1 MHIWQA
7 KCMLFFD
14 DGPTIICKSR
24 HAARNIMS
32 TFFSTLFLGLIAA
45 LIGATI
51 QQRTWR
57 HRSLMELKEKEYIE
71 ARKTVEDLSVA
82 LELRLSAQHTYTR
95 LVLKGQIT
103 PTDIDAYKN
112 ATAVWMG
119 SFSGIKSRLYHSFG
133 RTSVID
139 FEETI
144 QRSMQYASAVV
155 SLGLHPG
162 IDKLCTRDKKLFRGS
177 EIKLSIIQHD
187 VYKFL
192 NELNDRISLG
202 DIGRTKAIN
211 NLSENDASMISRVYL
226 VRRLLGIEG
235 NISRT
240 YW

>member
-1 MHIWQA
+1 
-7 KCMLFFD
+7 
-14 DGPTIICKSR
+14 
-24 HAARNIMS
+24 
-32 TFFSTLFLGLIAA
+32 
-45 LIGATI
+45 
-51 QQRTWR
+51 
-57 HRSLMELKEKEYIE
+57 MELKEKEYIE